1 MHHPVSVSCTPWELA
16 RVHVNCACGCSFCLS
31 ARGRTRMTSCVGRR
45 PRPRASWEWHPA
57 PTTRTSAAQAAW
69 VHPPSPSRDRSS
81 SSPWSVQ
88 FWWTILVLIQ
98 TLSPEA
104 CEEQTPLETVRSDLF
119 FPQSRALW
127 LPTETPPLMIHF
139 TFNLQKLKN
148 TWDRHTWKSL
158 TDLKTLIWNKASFYG
173 NYRIYFINNNHSQR
187 EREREKTPDDQL
199 HNFQRN
205 PRVCIECSL
214 GPSRGVL

>member
-1 MHHPVSVSCTPWELA
+1 MSDRCKYIRWEGRAWTIKYKKIWMMWAMWLKKKKIAKVHHLVSVSCTPWELA
-16 RVHVNCACGCSFCLS
+16 RVHVNCACGRSFCLS

-57 PTTRTSAAQAAW
+57 PTTQTSAAQAAW

-127 LPTETPPLMIHF
+127 LPS
-139 TFNLQKLKN
+139 
-148 TWDRHTWKSL
+148 WDS
-158 TDLKTLIWNKASFYG
+158 S
-173 NYRIYFINNNHSQR
+173 
-187 EREREKTPDDQL
+187 PDD
-199 HNFQRN
+199 
-205 PRVCIECSL
+205 SL
-214 GPSRGVL
+214 YF